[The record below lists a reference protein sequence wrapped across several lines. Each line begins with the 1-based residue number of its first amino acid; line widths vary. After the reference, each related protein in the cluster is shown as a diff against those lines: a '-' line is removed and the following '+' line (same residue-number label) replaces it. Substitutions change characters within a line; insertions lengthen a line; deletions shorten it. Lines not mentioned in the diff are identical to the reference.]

1 MPTRKK
7 GRRACG
13 RSRSKTTRQRGFVQ
27 RGFTQRGFAQRGFA
41 QKGRTCVPRGRT
53 YIPLKSRKILK
64 TMGLEE
70 TQQILTNIS
79 KKANC
84 RDITDMFDNGEKVLA
99 EFKKAMRGCR
109 RNYSPKECLKLQ
121 KTLLPLVTL
130 IFLSIDRLK
139 KGVPARVW

>member
-13 RSRSKTTRQRGFVQ
+13 RSRSKTTRQRGFAQ
-27 RGFTQRGFAQRGFA
+27 RSFAQRSFTR
-41 QKGRTCVPRGRT
+41 KGRTCVPRGRT

-64 TMGLEE
+64 TIGLEE

-99 EFKKAMRGCR
+99 EFKKAMRECR
-109 RNYSPKECLKLQ
+109 RNYSPRECLKLQ
-121 KTLLPLVTL
+121 KTFLPLVTL
-130 IFLSIDRLK
+130 IFLSMDRLK